1 MPRARTSPRAI
12 EVLERERKA
21 LELRKGG
28 ATFEQ
33 IAQAL
38 GYADRS
44 NAHKAVR
51 RAMRETIQEPA
62 DEVRRVEVER
72 LDVLLKALWP
82 KALSTGDKQQARAV
96 EQCLSIM
103 ARRSALLGLD
113 APSRR
118 VVEIVTED
126 ALDEAIANLRS
137 EIADFEAAGADD

>member
-1 MPRARTSPRAI
+1 MPRARTSPQAI

-38 GYADRS
+38 GYSDRS

-51 RAMRETIQEPA
+51 KAMRETIQEPA
-62 DEVRRVEVER
+62 HQVRELELER

-82 KALSTGDKQQARAV
+82 TALATGHKDQARTV
-96 EQCLSIM
+96 ERCLAIM

-113 APSRR
+113 APQRMK
-118 VVEIVTED
+118 VQYLDDDTFTELLGRLN
-126 ALDEAIANLRS
+126 AETERLLS
-137 EIADFEAAGADD
+137 MG